1 MTHAATSTPVPA
13 PAPAVALAGHIAG
26 VGTAQGTRLVV
37 GRWRRSP
44 LGGFVDVMV
53 ERPDGTRVLLA
64 PRDDVAGLVTRL
76 YTFDAVHLVDVRA
89 VADRATR
96 TWTVVAGPLHARL
109 TLGART
115 PLGALLALVPP
126 RLVTAPATAGLVD
139 AVAGVLVPGV
149 HTRGR
154 GTDGSAEV
162 YVPRDQHAVVG
173 LDARWGDDDLG
184 PLRPVDPPVRFGFSS
199 TPPTPA
205 VTAVQVHIAGA

>member
-1 MTHAATSTPVPA
+1 MAGVTHAATPTT
-13 PAPAVALAGHIAG
+13 APAVELAGHIAG

-44 LGGFVDVMV
+44 SGGFADVMV

-64 PRDDVAGLVTRL
+64 PRADVAALVTRL
-76 YTFDAVHLVDVRA
+76 YVFDAVHLVDVRV
-89 VADRATR
+89 VADRAAR

-115 PLGALLALVPP
+115 ALGSLVGIVPP
-126 RLVTAPATAGLVD
+126 GLVTARATAGLVD

-149 HTRGR
+149 RTRGR
-154 GTDGSAEV
+154 GADGSPQV
-162 YVPRDQHAVVG
+162 YVPRDQHAVVA
-173 LDARWGDDDLG
+173 LDARWGDEDLG

-199 TPPTPA
+199 TPSAPA
-205 VTAVQVHIAGA
+205 VTAVQVRIGSP

>member
-1 MTHAATSTPVPA
+1 MTHAAPA
-13 PAPAVALAGHIAG
+13 PAPAVELAGHIAG

-44 LGGFVDVMV
+44 LGAFADVMV

-64 PRDDVAGLVTRL
+64 PREDVAGLITRL
-76 YTFDAVHLVDVRA
+76 YTFDAVHLVDVRV

-115 PLGALLALVPP
+115 ALGALLGLVPP
-126 RLVTAPATAGLVD
+126 GIVTAPVTAGLVD
-139 AVAGVLVPGV
+139 AVAGLLVPGV
-149 HTRGR
+149 RTRGR
-154 GTDGSAEV
+154 GADDSPEA
-162 YVPRDQHAVVG
+162 YVPRDQHAVAA
-173 LDARWGDDDLG
+173 LDARWGDEDLG

-199 TPPTPA
+199 TPAAPA
-205 VTAVQVHIAGA
+205 VTAVQVCVGSA